1 MEKIYRNGLS
11 SRESAK
17 KILTVNLGVIG
28 IALLVALIFTRMF
41 GSSAESGES
50 DLTFWTFVILGS
62 LGVIVY
68 IYLSLIR
75 LLPLA
80 EINGNTLTV
89 YTGVFIKKTVDLD
102 KVEKITFQYSSEKDQ
117 RMKVKYPRKIAEE
130 FTIKQSNCS
139 VKQLSEFITNR
150 FDVNVAYT

>member
-1 MEKIYRNGLS
+1 
-11 SRESAK
+11 
-17 KILTVNLGVIG
+17 
-28 IALLVALIFTRMF
+28 MF

-50 DLTFWTFVILGS
+50 DLIFWTFVILGS